1 MTSWIDTR
9 EVQSERANLTILFD
23 KYLPPILD
31 TLRVRFKKIIPI
43 PGKKLEIFFSS
54 IKPFFR
60 GLVKILPLLQRAG
73 NNYSRPW
80 VHAAMCDNTYIEI
93 CMKIH
98 GDSCFNLVKSTNRYQ
113 LHMTVH
119 HTTRAYHGT
128 IASKGLF
135 MLGPWNKR

>member
-54 IKPFFR
+54 IRPLFR
-60 GLVKILPLLQRAG
+60 GLVKILPLLRRASNSG
-73 NNYSRPW
+73 RPW
-80 VHAAMCDNTYIEI
+80 VHAVMCDNTYNDI
-93 CMKIH
+93 CMIIH
-98 GDSCFNLVKSTNRYQ
+98 GDSCLNLVKSRNRYRPHITMRQ
-113 LHMTVH
+113 A
-119 HTTRAYHGT
+119 TRAYHGT
-128 IASKGLF
+128 IA
-135 MLGPWNKR
+135 